1 MEKQDVAILL
11 PGAARDAIRF
21 DAIGVDRDRLRAR
34 GEVGNESFSRR
45 KTPSPVLNGLVS
57 AAPLEESAQTQT
69 QQLGSQ
75 AHDRGICIARDFRG
89 APTSREFIEFL
100 KFLDTALSLQF
111 VRPAAIQTKA
121 FDRSILR
128 RKVANRPYTDGGLP
142 S

>member
-75 AHDRGICIARDFRG
+75 AHDRGNCIARDFRG

-100 KFLDTALSLQF
+100 RFLDTTYPCNLSTPPLFKRKHLTDQF
-111 VRPAAIQTKA
+111 CAGK
-121 FDRSILR
+121 
-128 RKVANRPYTDGGLP
+128 
-142 S
+142 